1 MNGHRIWRFLLR
13 RDDPEPAPWTEAGRY
28 RIRKFG
34 LTLQYP
40 KGWCKEIAQKRCWKV
55 DEKILHRQ
63 NQLVNEKRRKTCLN
77 TIDDNEHVQP
87 YYEIPDHLKQLILLD
102 QINLNQ
108 WKSIIET
115 KMTKRVNSNN

>member
-1 MNGHRIWRFLLR
+1 MR

-40 KGWCKEIAQKRCWKV
+40 PGWCKEMAQKRSWKI
-55 DEKILHRQ
+55 DEKILSRQ
-63 NQLVNEKRRKTCLN
+63 NDEKRRKTCFN
-77 TIDDNEHVQP
+77 TIDNNNNELVQQ
-87 YYEIPDHLKQLILLD
+87 YYQIPDHLKQLILLD
-102 QINLNQ
+102 QFNSNQ

-115 KMTKRVNSNN
+115 KMTKQVK